1 MGATVGQAAK
11 QLLEGIV
18 SDELLVP
25 YTELLARAGCLLEE
39 ADELLG
45 GPGKVEALTGSGLA
59 HVRGDGPTL
68 SPRVMPTP
76 PNLALQGALADLA
89 RRLTTE
95 HERLLDG
102 HRRMLDVNPSSSTAT
117 DGGTERLVQIVSDRD
132 EIANLSRSLI
142 STARRDW
149 MTLDNYVLEV
159 SVDEFI
165 TVSPL
170 PSFEGEV
177 RCRAIYETRCAEH
190 PVGVKTIEAAVEAGE
205 EARLLPRIGM
215 KMQIVDEAIAL
226 LPLTPTGMSGA
237 LLVRSSVIVEALRE
251 YFELLWER
259 AIPFG
264 AARPESP
271 LSPIQQKILSMMA
284 EGLSDE
290 SVARRAAVSL
300 STVRRHSSLIRE
312 KLGFESRFAAGAAAV
327 RRGWLG

>member
-1 MGATVGQAAK
+1 MGTTAEQTAK

-25 YTELLARAGCLLEE
+25 YTVLLARAGCLLEE
-39 ADELLG
+39 AEELLG
-45 GPGKVEALTGSGLA
+45 GPERVKALTDSGMA
-59 HVRGDGPTL
+59 HIRGGGPAL
-68 SPRVMPTP
+68 PPQVMPTP
-76 PNLALQGALADLA
+76 PNLALQGALANLA

-102 HRRMLDVNPSSSTAT
+102 HKRMLDAHPSSSVVT
-117 DGGTERLVQIVSDRD
+117 GGGAERLVQIVTDRD
-132 EIANLSRSLI
+132 EITDLSRSLI

-149 MTLDNYVLEV
+149 MSLDNYVLEA

-165 TVSPL
+165 TLSPP
-170 PSFEGEV
+170 PSHEGEV
-177 RCRAIYETRCAEH
+177 RCRAIYEMRCAEH
-190 PVGVKTIEAAVEAGE
+190 PVGARAIEVAVAAGE

-226 LPLTPTGMSGA
+226 LPLTPTGLSGA

-264 AARPESP
+264 AARADSP
-271 LSPIQQKILSMMA
+271 LSPLQQKILSMMA
-284 EGLSDE
+284 EGLTDE
-290 SVARRAAVSL
+290 GISRRAGVSL
-300 STVRRHSSLIRE
+300 STVRRHSAVIRE
-312 KLGFESRFAAGAAAV
+312 KLGFESRFAAGVAAV

>member
-1 MGATVGQAAK
+1 MGIPVEQNVK

-18 SDELLVP
+18 SEELLVP
-25 YTELLARAGCLLEE
+25 YIALLARSGCLLEE

-45 GPGKVEALTGSGLA
+45 GPERIKALTDSGLA
-59 HVRGDGPTL
+59 HVRGGGPAL
-68 SPRVMPTP
+68 PPQVMPTP

-89 RRLTTE
+89 RQLTAE

-102 HRRMLDVNPSSSTAT
+102 HRRMLDMHPSSSAALSG
-117 DGGTERLVQIVSDRD
+117 DAGQLVQILSDRN
-132 EIANLSRSLI
+132 EISDLSRSLI

-149 MTLDNYVLEV
+149 MTLDNYVLEA

-165 TVSPL
+165 AVSPL

-226 LPLTPTGMSGA
+226 LPLTPTGLSGA

-251 YFELLWER
+251 YFEFLWER

-271 LSPIQQKILSMMA
+271 LSPLQQKILSMMA

-290 SVARRAAVSL
+290 GIARRADVSL
-300 STVRRHSSLIRE
+300 STVRRHSAAIRE
-312 KLGFESRFAAGAAAV
+312 KLGFESRFAAGVAAV